1 MEAMLCREAHVA
13 TDNLEEPIRSDVL
26 QAIEVLRSFGAREVY
41 LFGSVLRS
49 PTSRTTGDID
59 IAVAGLPPEHFYRA
73 YGALMMNL
81 QSPVDLVDLDDD
93 TAFVRTLREDGA
105 LERVA

>member
-1 MEAMLCREAHVA
+1 MRRRRGGSA
-13 TDNLEEPIRSDVL
+13 
-26 QAIEVLRSFGAREVY
+26 LRPPS
-41 LFGSVLRS
+41 
-49 PTSRTTGDID
+49 SRLIGDLD

-73 YGALMMNL
+73 YGALMMSL